1 MEPESIHRNFEAA
14 FNAGDL
20 DGLLALY
27 EPDAVLIVEPG
38 VVIDTME
45 GISGAL
51 QWFLSLGGQITLDTK
66 LTAQAGDL
74 AYLANRWTLTGTDP
88 EGNDFE
94 MGATTAEVAKR
105 QPDGSWRYII
115 DNAIGDGASAE
126 G

>member
-1 MEPESIHRNFEAA
+1 MEPESIHRKFEAA

-38 VVIDTME
+38 VVIDSME

-51 QWFLSLGGQITLDTK
+51 QWFLSLGGQITLDT
-66 LTAQAGDL
+66 DL
-74 AYLANRWTLTGTDP
+74 AYLANRWTLTGTGEDGEP
-88 EGNDFE
+88 FE
-94 MGATTAEVAKR
+94 MGSLTSEVAKR

-115 DNAIGDGASAE
+115 DNAIGDGAVAE

>member
-1 MEPESIHRNFEAA
+1 MEPESIHRSFEAA

-20 DGLLALY
+20 DALLALY

-51 QWFLSLGGQITLDTK
+51 QWFLGFNGQITLDTK
-66 LTAQAGDL
+66 LAAQAGDL

-88 EGNDFE
+88 EGKPFE
-94 MGATTAEVAKR
+94 MGSLTSEVAKQ

-115 DNAIGDGASAE
+115 DNAIGDGAVAE

>member
-27 EPDAVLIVEPG
+27 EPNAVLIVEPNT
-38 VVIDTME
+38 VIDSME

-66 LTAQAGDL
+66 ITTQTGDL
-74 AYLANRWTLTGTDP
+74 AYLSNRWTLKGTD
-88 EGNDFE
+88 EDGNPFE
-94 MGATTAEVAKR
+94 MGAVTAEVVKQ
-105 QPDGSWRYII
+105 QPNGSWRFIF
-115 DNAIGDGASAE
+115 DNAIGDGAI
-126 G
+126 GDG